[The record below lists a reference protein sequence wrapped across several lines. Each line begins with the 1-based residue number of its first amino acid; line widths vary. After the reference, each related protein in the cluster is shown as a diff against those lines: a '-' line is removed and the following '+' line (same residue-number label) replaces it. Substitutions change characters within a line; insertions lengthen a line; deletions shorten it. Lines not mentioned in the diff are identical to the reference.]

1 MIGTR
6 EERLGVAATVAFHGV
21 ALLLFVLIRFG
32 ESLQEPEFIELSWG
46 ASSVGVAMP
55 DLARE
60 ASSSAQPAVPV
71 REESRSL
78 PLSLPSRRFANDEDR
93 MAVDRQEK
101 LDAPESPVAAKP
113 VKRPEETLRRDSPL
127 STSPG
132 ATVDQT
138 GTGRNTAG
146 GTGAG
151 STVAGSAGTGVSFAL
166 EWSEGGTR
174 KKVSGALPS
183 YPPGVTV
190 EAQIKLETT
199 VAPDG
204 SVTRV
209 QPVQKGNARL
219 EEAAMKEV
227 WRWKFEPLRATS
239 RQVDQTCYITFNFRL
254 R

>member
-1 MIGTR
+1 VGTK
-6 EERLGVAATVAFHGV
+6 EERLGIAATLALHGLAAV
-21 ALLLFVLIRFG
+21 LFLLVRFG

-55 DLARE
+55 ELSRE

-71 REESRSL
+71 QQETRSL
-78 PLSLPSRRFANDEDR
+78 PLSLPERRFAGDQDR
-93 MAVDRQEK
+93 MAVERQEK

-113 VKRPEETLRRDSPL
+113 SKRPEETLRRDSPL

-132 ATVDQT
+132 ATVDQA

-146 GTGAG
+146 GTGSG

-174 KKVSGALPS
+174 KKMSGALPS
-183 YPPGVTV
+183 YPSGVSV
-190 EAQIKLETT
+190 EAQIKLETI

-209 QPVQKGNARL
+209 RPVQRGNARL

-227 WRWKFEPLRATS
+227 WQWKFEPLRANS
-239 RQVDQTCYITFNFRL
+239 RQVDQMCYITFNFRL